1 MAFCPQG
8 YTAFILFI
16 IHEAVWGFFVSYILF
31 SACLVSLQLTWF
43 RQTQLDTK
51 HVLNVIP
58 LFFLILFVVFFIFY
72 LSFTGMIDIF
82 TLFSWEKLW
91 NRNGY
96 YPVQMSHWFR
106 LHKISIPMF
115 WKRMSL
121 LHWSML
127 RLLFPLWFQW
137 GTILS
142 PRKNSFLK
150 WVNRDDMYDNND
162 WNCRISSLQLKWC
175 FIMHL

>member
-1 MAFCPQG
+1 MFTSVHAKYKRLLQKLVLNWSNMAFCPQG

-58 LFFLILFVVFFIFY
+58 LFFLILFVVFLYSIHLLLGWLPFLLYSPGKNCETEMGITQCKWVIG
-72 LSFTGMIDIF
+72 L
-82 TLFSWEKLW
+82 
-91 NRNGY
+91 GY
-96 YPVQMSHWFR
+96 IKFQFR
-106 LHKISIPMF
+106 CF
-115 WKRMSL
+115 ENEWVCCT
-121 LHWSML
+121 
-127 RLLFPLWFQW
+127 QW

-142 PRKNSFLK
+142 PRKTSF
-150 WVNRDDMYDNND
+150 
-162 WNCRISSLQLKWC
+162 
-175 FIMHL
+175 